1 MVRNVSQFTLYS
13 ALLLTFIA
21 SSNALAFDKLT
32 ATVDKNPAM
41 LDESITLTLEANA
54 ALPRDAFDTSVL
66 EQDFKVVRTS
76 VSNQMRKINLRESVS
91 TTWTT
96 ILFPRTTGR
105 LRIPAIK
112 IHSIQSA
119 PIDIL
124 VVPVSQASAQTRD
137 IFMSAEVLPEQ
148 GYVQQQLTYQVKL
161 FLAVEL
167 ERGSLQVPTVDNIMM
182 QQMGEDIETTAIQNG
197 KRYRVIERNFSIIP
211 QQSGVLRLPSPIFE
225 GSIRTR
231 NRGSFGGLFN
241 PSKAV
246 NQIGPEVTIDIKP
259 IPQGYNE
266 AWLPSEF
273 VQINESW
280 STDLSNFTVGEPI
293 TRTITLSAI
302 GVDGSVLPS
311 IDDRLPPSI
320 KAYSDQPQLNTVNK
334 DNTLIAQ
341 KVTNI
346 ALVPSREG
354 NFVLPEIKVPWF
366 NTLTQ
371 TTEYA
376 IIPAQAI
383 FVQPAILNPSSAINP
398 VPNNLGDNNSLPVP
412 VQVTDWAERPWYQ
425 QALPWQIST
434 LLVLVLWGCSI
445 WFAPKTIPSSKPQAS
460 NTHKAISFNTLLQTV
475 DKRSFKYIE
484 QDCKQWL
491 SQHYPHQATLYG
503 YTQALK
509 NIGFSDAVTA
519 MYAYMYDN
527 QGDELEVRAQLKL
540 ALTYLQANEKH
551 AKTSLAPFYPD
562 N

>member
-167 ERGSLQVPTVDNIMM
+167 ERGSLQVPTVDNVIM
-182 QQMGEDIETTAIQNG
+182 QQMGEDLETTAIQNG

-302 GVDGSVLPS
+302 GVDGSVLPP

-320 KAYSDQPQLNTVNK
+320 KAYPDQPQLNTVNK

-341 KVTNI
+341 KVTNM

-383 FVQPAILNPSSAINP
+383 LVQPAILNPSSAINP
-398 VPNNLGDNNSLPVP
+398 VQNNLGDNKSLPVP

-445 WFAPKTIPSSKPQAS
+445 WFAPRTTALTKTK
-460 NTHKAISFNTLLQTV
+460 KAHAPKSISTKSMVATI
-475 DKRSFKYIE
+475 DKRAFKYIE
-484 QDCKQWL
+484 QDCQQWL
-491 SQHYPHQATLYG
+491 GQHFTYQPTLYG
-503 YTQALK
+503 YAQAIH
-509 NIGFSDAVTA
+509 NDDFSSAVTA
-519 MYAYMYDN
+519 MYAFMYDN
-527 QGDELEVRAQLKL
+527 QGDELQIRAQLKL
-540 ALTYLQANEKH
+540 ALT
-551 AKTSLAPFYPD
+551 SLAAHNQETQSRLTPLYPE

>member
-1 MVRNVSQFTLYS
+1 MVKIVHKFTFYSVLLFTL
-13 ALLLTFIA
+13 IA
-21 SSNALAFDKLT
+21 GPDAWAFDKLT

-54 ALPRDAFDTSVL
+54 ALPREAFDTSVL
-66 EQDFKVVRTS
+66 EKDFKVVRTS

-105 LRIPAIK
+105 LRIPAIQ
-112 IHSIQSA
+112 IHSIQSS

-137 IFMSAEVLPEQ
+137 IFMTAEVLPEQ
-148 GYVQQQLTYQVKL
+148 GFVQQQLTYQVKL

-167 ERGSLQVPTVDNIMM
+167 ERGSLQVPSVDNVMM
-182 QQMGEDIETTAIQNG
+182 EQMGEDLETTAIQNG
-197 KRYRVIERNFSIIP
+197 KRYRVIERNFAIIP
-211 QQSGVLRLPSPIFE
+211 QESGILQIPSPIFE

-246 NQIGPEVTIDIKP
+246 NQIGPEVNIDIKP
-259 IPQGYNE
+259 IPQGYSE
-266 AWLPSEF
+266 PWLPSEF
-273 VQINESW
+273 VQINEAW

-302 GVDGSVLPS
+302 GVDDALLPS

-320 KAYSDQPQLNTVNK
+320 KAYPDQPQLNTVNK

-341 KVTNI
+341 KVVNM

-371 TTEYA
+371 STEYA

-383 FVQPAILNPSSAINP
+383 LVQPAVLNSSSVLKPN
-398 VPNNLGDNNSLPVP
+398 PNNLGNNASLPVP
-412 VQVTDWAERPWYQ
+412 VQASDWAQRPWYQ

-445 WFAPKTIPSSKPQAS
+445 WFAPKTTVLTKNIQAES
-460 NTHKAISFNTLLQTV
+460 PNAISFKHLMQTIE
-475 DKRSFKYIE
+475 KRAFKYIE
-484 QDCKQWL
+484 LDCKQWL
-491 SQHYPHQATLYG
+491 SQHYPTQATLYG
-503 YTQALK
+503 YTQGLNNAD
-509 NIGFSDAVTA
+509 FSHAVTA

-527 QGDELEVRAQLKL
+527 QGDEQQVRAQLKL
-540 ALTYLQANEKH
+540 ALADLHAAEKH
-551 AKTSLAPFYPD
+551 ATNSLRSLYPD

>member
-167 ERGSLQVPTVDNIMM
+167 ERGSLQVPTVDNVMM
-182 QQMGEDIETTAIQNG
+182 QQMGEDLETTAIQNG

-211 QQSGVLRLPSPIFE
+211 QESGVLRLPSPIFE

-302 GVDGSVLPS
+302 GVDDSVLPS

-320 KAYSDQPQLNTVNK
+320 KAYPDQPQLNTVNK

-341 KVTNI
+341 KVTNM

-383 FVQPAILNPSSAINP
+383 LVQPAILNPSSAINP
-398 VPNNLGDNNSLPVP
+398 VQNNLGDNTSLPVP
-412 VQVTDWAERPWYQ
+412 VQATDWVERPWYQ

-445 WFAPKTIPSSKPQAS
+445 WFAPKTIPLGKPQAN

-475 DKRSFKYIE
+475 DKRAFKYIE

-491 SQHYPHQATLYG
+491 SQHYPQQATLYG
-503 YTQALK
+503 YTQTLK

-551 AKTSLAPFYPD
+551 AKSSLASFYPD

>member
-1 MVRNVSQFTLYS
+1 MVRNVCKFTLYS
-13 ALLLTFIA
+13 ALLLTFITG
-21 SSNALAFDKLT
+21 SNVWAFDKLT

-66 EQDFKVVRTS
+66 EKDFKVVRTS

-105 LRIPAIK
+105 LRVPAIN

-167 ERGSLQVPTVDNIMM
+167 ERGSLQVPSVDNVMM
-182 QQMGEDIETTAIQNG
+182 EQMGEDLETTAIQNG

-211 QQSGVLRLPSPIFE
+211 QESGALRIPSPIFE

-259 IPQGYNE
+259 IPQDYNE

-273 VQINESW
+273 VQINEAW
-280 STDLSNFTVGEPI
+280 SADLSNFTVGEPI

-302 GVDGSVLPS
+302 GVDDSVLPA

-320 KAYSDQPQLNTVNK
+320 KAYPDQPQLNTVNK

-341 KVTNI
+341 KVTNM

-383 FVQPAILNPSSAINP
+383 LVQPAVLTSSSAINSAQ
-398 VPNNLGDNNSLPVP
+398 NNLSNNATLPVP
-412 VQVTDWAERPWYQ
+412 VQVSDWAERPWYQ

-445 WFAPKTIPSSKPQAS
+445 WFAPKAIPLAKSKTS
-460 NTHKAISFNTLLQTV
+460 NAAKTISFNSLLQTV
-475 DKRSFKYIE
+475 EKRSFKYIE

-491 SQHYPHQATLYG
+491 SQHHPQQATLYG
-503 YTQALK
+503 YTQALQHVD
-509 NIGFSDAVTA
+509 FSDTVTA

-527 QGDELEVRAQLKL
+527 QGDELQVRAQLKL
-540 ALTYLQANEKH
+540 ALTQLQANNKG
-551 AKTSLAPFYPD
+551 AKPALTSLYPD

>member
-167 ERGSLQVPTVDNIMM
+167 ERGSLQVPNVDNVIM
-182 QQMGEDIETTAIQNG
+182 QQMGEDLETTAIQNG

-302 GVDGSVLPS
+302 GVDGSVLPP

-320 KAYSDQPQLNTVNK
+320 KAYPDQPQLNTVNK

-341 KVTNI
+341 KVTNM

-383 FVQPAILNPSSAINP
+383 LVQPAILNPSSAINP
-398 VPNNLGDNNSLPVP
+398 VQNNLGDNKSLPVP

-445 WFAPKTIPSSKPQAS
+445 WFAPKTIPLGKPQAS

-491 SQHYPHQATLYG
+491 SQNYPHQATLYG

-509 NIGFSDAVTA
+509 NIGFSDAITA

-540 ALTYLQANEKH
+540 ALTYLQANDKH
-551 AKTSLAPFYPD
+551 AKTPLAPFYPD

>member
-1 MVRNVSQFTLYS
+1 MVRNISQFTLYS

-105 LRIPAIK
+105 LRIPAIN

-167 ERGSLQVPTVDNIMM
+167 ERGSLQVPTVDNVMM
-182 QQMGEDIETTAIQNG
+182 QQMGEDLETTAIQNG

-475 DKRSFKYIE
+475 DKRAFKYIE

-491 SQHYPHQATLYG
+491 SEHYPNQATLYG